1 MAITGSAEAKG
12 KNGSHMFIE
21 KVKKFIHQLIE
32 EIYRLQNHT
41 PNVNMTKVQ
50 VAHQETDLALTLSH
64 LMIVMYRFV
73 RKTEKTMGKQQMVLP
88 VSSNLFQPLFTFPST
103 SVTTLA
109 TSCPPTGWDIV
120 SNLNLHTKK
129 FFWITFKV

>member
-21 KVKKFIHQLIE
+21 KAKKFIHQLKE

-41 PNVNMTKVQ
+41 PNVNMTKFQ
-50 VAHQETDLALTLSH
+50 VAHQETDLALTLNH
-64 LMIVMYRFV
+64 LMIVIYRFV
-73 RKTEKTMGKQQMVLP
+73 RKTEKTVRKQQMVLP

-109 TSCPPTGWDIV
+109 TSCLPAGWDIV
-120 SNLNLHTKK
+120 SNLNLHIKK
-129 FFWITFKV
+129 FL